1 MSVTLDKVCQ
11 PAHLASPIDLE
22 TRDNAKLDGITEE
35 KARTISVNKLFHEN
49 YYYDFVHL
57 IRRRR

>member
-11 PAHLASPIDLE
+11 PTHLASPIDLE

-49 YYYDFVHL
+49 YY
-57 IRRRR
+57 